1 MSGTRS
7 RPHVASARRPSAA
20 SARQEP
26 GQVATL
32 KERLEQDLRAATKAQ
47 DATRRDTLRL
57 ILAGVHNVEVEK
69 QSAALGDAD
78 VVAVLRRQAKMR
90 HEAIES
96 MASRP
101 DIVAR
106 ERSELAVIEAYLPT
120 QLSRDAIAE
129 RARAAIAAV
138 GATSSRE
145 QGKVMQKLMP
155 ELKGQADGKLVAEV
169 VGELLAKGGA

>member
-1 MSGTRS
+1 
-7 RPHVASARRPSAA
+7 
-20 SARQEP
+20 
-26 GQVATL
+26 
-32 KERLEQDLRAATKAQ
+32 
-47 DATRRDTLRL
+47 
-57 ILAGVHNVEVEK
+57 
-69 QSAALGDAD
+69 
-78 VVAVLRRQAKMR
+78 MR